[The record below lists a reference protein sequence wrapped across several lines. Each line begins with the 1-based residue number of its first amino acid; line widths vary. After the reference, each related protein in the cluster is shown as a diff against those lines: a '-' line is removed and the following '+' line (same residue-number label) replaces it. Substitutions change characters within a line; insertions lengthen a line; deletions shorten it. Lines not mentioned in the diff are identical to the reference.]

1 MGGLAISPEA
11 GRVVVQ
17 EAGERPYGQA
27 AEHLRREHGIR
38 ISPAFGGVEKL
49 TQMMGEFWLER
60 DDEQAEGGLRGKVIP
75 LATCKQAPESCCVVA
90 DGTMVHAEGEWHEV
104 RVGTVVSEE
113 KGRKRKS
120 SIARFADVGRFGADL
135 WRKACQH
142 GYRQASRRAFL
153 SDGSHWIRAIA
164 ELHFPDAVQTLDWYH
179 LSEHLSKCAN
189 EVFGE
194 GTEESRQWAAQ
205 MRQTMKEGN
214 VNEGLEE
221 VDKLLVRSEHKRQAK
236 RELITYL
243 TNNRDRVD
251 YPRYRG
257 LGLTIG
263 SGQVEADCKVVV
275 QARCKQSGMR
285 WSKRGAEQVLRV
297 RCALRDASFSTLW
310 DSTRQSMT
318 LWHKRRLRQQPREA
332 A

>member
-17 EAGERPYGQA
+17 EAGERPYEQA

-38 ISPAFGGVEKL
+38 VSKRFVEKL
-49 TQMMGEFWLER
+49 TQMVGEFWLER
-60 DDEQAEGGLRGKVIP
+60 DDEEARAALRGKVIP
-75 LATCKQAPESCCVVA
+75 LATSEQAPECCCVFA
-90 DGTMVHAEGEWHEV
+90 DGTMVHADGQWHEV
-104 RVGTVVSEE
+104 RVGTVCTEE

-120 SIARFADVGRFGADL
+120 SIARFADVEQFGADL

-142 GYRQASRRAFL
+142 GYLQASRRAFL

-189 EVFGE
+189 ELFGE
-194 GTEESRQWAAQ
+194 GTEESGQWAAQ
-205 MRQTMKEGN
+205 MRESMKEGK
-214 VNEGLEE
+214 VQQGLSE
-221 VDKLLVRSEHKRQAK
+221 VDKLLVRSENKRQAK
-236 RELITYL
+236 HELITYL

-257 LGLTIG
+257 LGLPIG
-263 SGQVEADCKVVV
+263 SGEVEADCKVLV

-297 RCALRDASFSTLW
+297 RCALRDGSFSTLW
-310 DSTRQSMT
+310 DSTRQSIT
-318 LWHKRRLRQQPREA
+318 LWHKRRLRQQQKQA

>member
-17 EAGERPYGQA
+17 EAAERSYGQA

-38 ISPAFGGVEKL
+38 ISKRFIEKL
-49 TQMMGEFWLER
+49 TQMVGEFWLER
-60 DDEQAEGGLRGKVIP
+60 DDEEAQAGLSGKVIP
-75 LATCKQAPESCCVVA
+75 LGTSEQAPQRCCVLA
-90 DGTMVHAEGEWHEV
+90 DGTMAHADGEWHEV

-113 KGRKRKS
+113 SGRKRKS
-120 SIARFADVGRFGADL
+120 SIARFAEVGRFGADL

-189 EVFGE
+189 ELFGE

-205 MRQTMKEGN
+205 MRRTMKEGK

-236 RELITYL
+236 RELTTYL
-243 TNNRDRVD
+243 TNNQDRVD
-251 YPRYRG
+251 YPRYRE
-257 LGLTIG
+257 LGLPIG
-263 SGQVEADCKVVV
+263 SGEVEADCKVVV

-297 RCALRDASFSTLW
+297 RCAVRDGSFSTLW

-318 LWHKRRLRQQPREA
+318 LWHKRRLRQQQREA

>member
-11 GRVVVQ
+11 GRVVAQ
-17 EAGERPYGQA
+17 EAGERPYEQA

-38 ISPAFGGVEKL
+38 VSKRFVEKL
-49 TQMMGEFWLER
+49 TQMVGEFWLER
-60 DDEQAEGGLRGKVIP
+60 DDEEARAALRGKVIP
-75 LATCKQAPESCCVVA
+75 LATSQKAPECCCVFA
-90 DGTMVHAEGEWHEV
+90 DGTMVHADGEWHEV
-104 RVGTVVSEE
+104 RVGTVCSEE
-113 KGRKRKS
+113 KDRKRKS
-120 SIARFADVGRFGADL
+120 SIARFADVEQFGADL

-142 GYRQASRRAFL
+142 GYTQASRRAFL

-194 GTEESRQWAAQ
+194 GTGESGQWAAQ
-205 MRQTMKEGN
+205 MRESMKEGK
-214 VNEGLEE
+214 VQQGLRE
-221 VDKLLVRSEHKRQAK
+221 VEKLVVRSEHKRKAK
-236 RELITYL
+236 HELITYL

-251 YPRYRG
+251 YPRYQG
-257 LGLTIG
+257 LGLPIG
-263 SGQVEADCKVVV
+263 SGEVEADCKVVV

-285 WSKRGAEQVLRV
+285 WSKKGAEQVLRV

-318 LWHKRRLRQQPREA
+318 LWHKRRLRQQRKEA

>member
-1 MGGLAISPEA
+1 M
-11 GRVVVQ
+11 Q

-38 ISPAFGGVEKL
+38 ISKRFVEKL
-49 TQMMGEFWLER
+49 TQMVGEFWLER
-60 DDEQAEGGLRGKVIP
+60 DDEEAEAALRGKVIP
-75 LATCKQAPESCCVVA
+75 LATCEQAPESCCVLA
-90 DGTMVHAEGEWHEV
+90 DGTMVHADGEWHEV
-104 RVGTVVSEE
+104 RVGTVCSKE

-120 SIARFADVGRFGADL
+120 SIARFADAQRFGADL

-142 GYRQASRRAFL
+142 GYLQASRRAFL

-194 GTEESRQWAAQ
+194 GTEQSRQWAAQ
-205 MRQTMKEGN
+205 MRQTMKEGK
-214 VNEGLEE
+214 VNQGLSE
-221 VDKLLVRSEHKRQAK
+221 VDKLLVRSDNKRKAK
-236 RELITYL
+236 HELITYL

-257 LGLTIG
+257 LGLPIG
-263 SGQVEADCKVVV
+263 SGEVEADCKVVV

-310 DSTRQSMT
+310 DSTRQSIT
-318 LWHKRRLRQQPREA
+318 LWHKRRLRQQQREA